1 MIILSLEQLKL
12 DKNAKAARSDK
23 GYNSDEENDSEAD
36 QEELL
41 DQVGSLKTDVVDK
54 QTDEH
59 VKMAIRSAEITNRMK
74 LSPAS

>member
-12 DKNAKAARSDK
+12 GEDAEAARSDK
-23 GYNSDEENDSEAD
+23 GYNTDEENDSEAD

-54 QTDEH
+54 QTDEL
-59 VKMAIRSAEITNRMK
+59 VKMALRSAEITNRTR